1 MEYPIFDLPYLGGS
15 MAIAC
20 IAIFHVFIA
29 HFSVGSGFLMALAEG
44 RAIKNGD
51 SETLVFLKNYSFL
64 VLLVPYVLGTVTGVG
79 IWFTVAVVSPRAISL
94 LIHQFVWFWAIEWVF
109 FIIEVVSIHFYCYR
123 WDSMEPRAH
132 NRIGWIFAISSLFT
146 LFIINAILTFQ
157 LTPGSWAPGAPY
169 AVWKAILN
177 PTYMPTTI
185 LRSVVA
191 LGLAGVAGI
200 ALMAFSNSISTN
212 VREKIVP
219 LCYKFMLPSL
229 LALPMGAWIFHN
241 LSPRAKNFLEGGAPV
256 MLIFLSFGMA
266 AFIVIHLSA
275 GISLWRRDFNPS
287 TLGACLLVLLA
298 FISFGAFEFV
308 REGIRK
314 PFIVEGFMYSTGL
327 TTEKASAFDKRGTVA
342 LAHKGGVLRLAPW
355 ALPPG
360 SAVEKLTI
368 QERGKAVYR
377 AACLRCHCVDG
388 YNAMRPL
395 VRNWSGKTM
404 KHLLDHMAEIKSSMP
419 DFPGNES
426 EKLALVHYLLT
437 LNPKKGGVKQ

>member
-1 MEYPIFDLPYLGGS
+1 MEYPIFELPFLGGS

-29 HFSVGSGFLMALAEG
+29 HFSVGSGFLMAFAEKK
-44 RAIKNGD
+44 ALDDGD
-51 SETLVFLKNYSFL
+51 SGTLTFLRKYSFL

-109 FIIEVVSIHFYCYR
+109 FIIEVVSIHFYCFR
-123 WDSMEPRAH
+123 WDSMDARAH
-132 NRIGWIFAISSLFT
+132 NRVGWIFAISSLIT

-157 LTPGSWAPGAPY
+157 LTPGSWAPGATY

-177 PTYMPTTI
+177 PTYIPTTI

-191 LGLAGVAGI
+191 FGLAGVFGI
-200 ALMAFSNSISTN
+200 ALMAFSPSVSKE
-212 VREKIVP
+212 VRERIVP

-229 LALPMGAWIFHN
+229 LALPMGGWIFLA
-241 LSPRAKNFLEGGAPV
+241 LSPRAKTFLEGGAPV

-266 AFIVIHLSA
+266 AFIVIHISA
-275 GISLWRRDFNPS
+275 GLSLWRKDFKPS

-308 REGIRK
+308 REGVRK

-327 TTEKASAFDKRGTVA
+327 TTKMAEGVDKRATVA
-342 LAHKGGVLRLAPW
+342 LATKSGVLRLAPW

-360 SAVEKLTI
+360 SAVEKLSI
-368 QERGKAVYR
+368 AERGQAVYK

-395 VRNWSGKTM
+395 VRGWSSGTM
-404 KHLLDHMAEIKSSMP
+404 KHLLDHMAEVKSSMP
-419 DFPGNES
+419 DFPGTES
-426 EKLALVHYLLT
+426 EKLALIHYLLT
-437 LNPKKGGVKQ
+437 LNPKKGGAAR